1 MRTLLSRHSDYT
13 DAGATEIEHG
23 PHWSQLPRVA
33 PRPEIAE
40 RPVPPR
46 LPRAQQINAADRI
59 VAPTSPLVPPLRAS
73 ARPLPP
79 AAAPVAFYSFAEEQA
94 ALALPQNPW
103 AIDTERVEPL
113 PYGSI
118 RPGWLDVLDRM
129 WSRFAAPALGMI
141 AGLILVVGYLAYSTQ
156 AAPVASAA
164 SSARPVAPA
173 VVMTA
178 EIEELAELAPPMP
191 AVMTAEIE
199 QAVAPAPELSP
210 AVREPTVA
218 RVNAAQPAVK
228 PARVKKNRRAP
239 VRINDA
245 TPLGD
250 LRPSR

>member
-1 MRTLLSRHSDYT
+1 MRNLIPRHADYT
-13 DAGATEIEHG
+13 DGGATEIDHG

-33 PRPEIAE
+33 PRPEIAA

-46 LPRAQQINAADRI
+46 LPRAHQVNAADRS
-59 VAPTSPLVPPLRAS
+59 VAPTPPAGIAVPP
-73 ARPLPP
+73 PLPR

-94 ALALPQNPW
+94 ARAAHEPACPW
-103 AIDTERVEPL
+103 ALDTERVAPL

-118 RPGWLDVLDRM
+118 RPSWIDALDRM

-156 AAPVASAA
+156 AAPIASAA
-164 SSARPVAPA
+164 SAARPVAPA

-178 EIEELAELAPPMP
+178 ELEEPAVPAAELPIPR
-191 AVMTAEIE
+191 
-199 QAVAPAPELSP
+199 S
-210 AVREPTVA
+210 EPTVA
-218 RVNAAQPAVK
+218 QVNAPAPAAK
-228 PARVKKNRRAP
+228 PARAKKAKRAP
-239 VRINDA
+239 IRINDA